1 MSTGESLAA
10 WQKSLSSVCVFNGNS
25 PRFTDL
31 PKFRK
36 ESLPGVVSDLL
47 FHADPG
53 VRSAAFDLIREA
65 LLAQGGYSASIEPLY
80 RACARGEE
88 SGFTVPAINIRGLT
102 FETAKAVFRAI
113 KRIKGGPVIF
123 ELAKSEIGY
132 SYQRPREYA
141 GLIMA
146 AAVSEEI
153 SGPVFI
159 QGDHYQ
165 ANAKKFKTD
174 PQAEIAELRGLIM
187 ESLEAGYGNIDL
199 DASTLVTLEPE
210 SLIEQ
215 QRENGRVTALLADVI
230 RRTPHPKIGGIDLP
244 VSIGGEIG
252 EVGKE
257 NSSPE
262 ELAAFMTVFEEERR
276 RLGTPG
282 PGISK
287 ISVQTGT
294 SHGGVPNADG
304 SIAEVALDFGTLE
317 TLSKL
322 ARKDYQMGGAVQHG
336 ASTLPE
342 SLFDRFPKVGTLEIH
357 LATGF
362 QNLILDHPLFP
373 RDLTCKMQD
382 YLKEHFKS
390 EWKSGETEAQFLYK
404 NRKRVFGPFK
414 KELSSLPP
422 SIISGIMKDLEERFV
437 VIFEKLGL
445 QGTAPLLTRHFPSE
459 GNST

>member
-10 WQKSLSSVCVFNGNS
+10 WQKSLSSVCLFNGND
-25 PRFTDL
+25 PKVTDL
-31 PKFRK
+31 PTFRK
-36 ESLPGVVSDLL
+36 EFLSGVVSDLL
-47 FHADPG
+47 FHTDPG

-65 LLAQGGYSASIEPLY
+65 LLSQRGYSASIEPLY
-80 RACARGEE
+80 RACAKGEE

-102 FETAKAVFRAI
+102 FETAKAVFRAM
-113 KRIKGGPVIF
+113 KRINGGPVIF

-165 ANAKKFKTD
+165 ANAKKFKSD

-230 RRTPHPKIGGIDLP
+230 RRTPHPKVGGIDLP

-257 NSSPE
+257 NSTE
-262 ELAAFMTVFEEERR
+262 RELTAFLDGLESVLEDARVAAG
-276 RLGTPG
+276 L
-282 PGISK
+282 SK
-287 ISVQTGT
+287 VSVQTGT
-294 SHGGVPNADG
+294 HHGGVVLPDG
-304 SIAEVALDFGTLE
+304 SMARVAVDFSVHARLSAVCRERYGIGGT
-317 TLSKL
+317 
-322 ARKDYQMGGAVQHG
+322 VQHG
-336 ASTLPE
+336 ASTLPDE
-342 SLFDRFPKVGTLEIH
+342 MFDRFPGADAVEIH

-362 QNLILDHPLFP
+362 QNLVLDHLPA
-373 RDLTCKMQD
+373 DLR
-382 YLKEHFKS
+382 S
-390 EWKSGETEAQFLYK
+390 EMDAYVLRTFASEQAAGDTEEQFLYR
-404 NRKRVFGPFK
+404 NRKRTAGPFK
-414 KELSSLPP
+414 RRLWDLPAETRAEIG
-422 SIISGIMKDLEERFV
+422 SALETKFRTVFERLGVRDSQTVVDRFV
-437 VIFEKLGL
+437 
-445 QGTAPLLTRHFPSE
+445 P
-459 GNST
+459 

>member
-1 MSTGESLAA
+1 MSNQESLAP
-10 WQKSLSSVCVFNGNS
+10 WQKSLSSVCSFSGEYPQV
-25 PRFTDL
+25 TDL
-31 PKFRK
+31 KRFRK
-36 ESLPGVVSDLL
+36 EFLSGVVSDLL
-47 FHADPG
+47 FHPSDE
-53 VRSAAFDLIREA
+53 VKKAAFLLIREA
-65 LLAQGGYSASIEPLY
+65 LFQGGGYSASIEPLY
-80 RACARGEE
+80 RARARGEE
-88 SGFTVPAINIRGLT
+88 EGFTVPAINIRGLT
-102 FETAKAVFRAI
+102 FETAKAVFSAMKKI
-113 KRIKGGPVIF
+113 NGGPVIF

-132 SYQRPREYA
+132 SFQRPQEYA

-146 AAVSEEI
+146 AAVAQEI
-153 SGPVFI
+153 AGPVFI

-165 ANAKKFKTD
+165 ASAKRFKTD
-174 PQAEIAELRGLIM
+174 PNGEIADLVALIR

-210 SLIEQ
+210 SPVEQ
-215 QRENGRVTALLADVI
+215 QKENGRITALLSDVI
-230 RRTPHPKIGGIDLP
+230 RRHPPIHFAGIDFP

-262 ELAAFMTVFEEERR
+262 ELSAFMTVYEAERN

-304 SIAEVALDFGTLE
+304 TIATVALDFNTLE
-317 TLSKL
+317 KLSAM
-322 ARKDYQMGGAVQHG
+322 ARECFQMGGAVQHG

-362 QNLILDHPLFP
+362 QNLILDHPRFP
-373 RDLTCKMQD
+373 EELTARMHD

-390 EWKSGETEAQFLYK
+390 EWKTGETEAQFLYK

-414 KELSSLPP
+414 KELATLPGEIL
-422 SIISGIMKDLEERFV
+422 SAIMKDLEEKFV
-437 VIFEKLGL
+437 LIFQKLGL
-445 QGTAPLLTRHFPSE
+445 TGTHPVLARHFPHK
-459 GNST
+459 GD

>member
-10 WQKSLSSVCVFNGNS
+10 WQKSLSSVCLFNGND
-25 PRFTDL
+25 PKVTDL
-31 PKFRK
+31 PTFRK
-36 ESLPGVVSDLL
+36 EFLSGVVSDLL
-47 FHADPG
+47 FHTDPG

-65 LLAQGGYSASIEPLY
+65 LLSQRGYSASIEPLY
-80 RACARGEE
+80 RACAKGEE

-102 FETAKAVFRAI
+102 FETAKAVFRAM
-113 KRIKGGPVIF
+113 KRINGGPVIF

-165 ANAKKFKTD
+165 ANAKKFKSD

-230 RRTPHPKIGGIDLP
+230 RRTPHPKVGGIDLP

-317 TLSKL
+317 TLSEL
-322 ARKDYQMGGAVQHG
+322 ARKSYQMGGAVQHG

-342 SLFDRFPKVGTLEIH
+342 ALFDRFPKVGTLEIH

-373 RDLTCKMQD
+373 GDLTKKMHEH
-382 YLKEHFKS
+382 LKEHFKS

-414 KELSSLPP
+414 KELSGLPP
-422 SIISGIMKDLEERFV
+422 SILSGIMKDLEERFV